1 MAYQDFILY
10 FMTIPILFQNNDIL
24 VLDKPAGL
32 IVHPDMKT
40 DESSVVDFL
49 REHFPE
55 IQGVGEPMI
64 VRSSK
69 LEDGSS
75 TEELDTENFKLQ
87 TSNVQLI
94 DRPGIVHRL
103 DRDTSG
109 ALLIAKTQEAFL
121 HLKAQFQAHTIEKE
135 YHAFVWGE
143 IKESRVI
150 DEPIGRNKNDFR
162 RWHAGRGI
170 RGDVR
175 EAKTLIEPVYSFADS
190 NEDVFT
196 FVKARPVTGRTHQ
209 IRVHLKFIQRP
220 IVSDA
225 LYSSKPPALG
235 FLRQALHAKV
245 VTFRDLSGESLTV
258 EAPYPPDFTAA
269 LADYPKL

>member
-1 MAYQDFILY
+1 MYLHTKY
-10 FMTIPILFQNNDIL
+10 MNEIPILFENSDIL
-24 VLDKPAGL
+24 VLNKPAGL

-40 DESSVVDFL
+40 DEPSVVDFL
-49 REHFPE
+49 CEHFPE
-55 IQGVGEPMI
+55 IKGVGEPMTI
-64 VRSSK
+64 
-69 LEDGSS
+69 DG
-75 TEELDTENFKLQ
+75 K
-87 TSNVQLI
+87 VI

-121 HLKAQFQAHTIEKE
+121 HLKAQFQAHTIQKE

-143 IKESRVI
+143 IKDSRVV

-175 EAKTLIEPVYSFADS
+175 EAKTLIEPVYSFANTDG
-190 NEDVFT
+190 EVFT
-196 FVKARPVTGRTHQ
+196 FVKACPVTGRTHQ

-225 LYSSKPPALG
+225 LYCSKPPALG
-235 FLRQALHAKV
+235 FIRQALHARI
-245 VTFRDLSGESLTV
+245 VTFRDLSGQEVTV
-258 EAPYPPDFTAA
+258 EAPYPPDFLSA

>member
-1 MAYQDFILY
+1 
-10 FMTIPILFQNNDIL
+10 MTIPILFQNNDIL

-32 IVHPDMKT
+32 VVHSDGKT
-40 DESSVVDFL
+40 EESSVIDFL
-49 REHFPE
+49 CEHFPE
-55 IQGVGEPMI
+55 IETVGEPMTI
-64 VRSSK
+64 
-69 LEDGSS
+69 DGKVV
-75 TEELDTENFKLQ
+75 E
-87 TSNVQLI
+87 
-94 DRPGIVHRL
+94 RPGIVHRL

-109 ALLIAKTQEAFL
+109 AILIAKTQEAFL
-121 HLKAQFQAHTIEKE
+121 HLKVQFQAHTIEKE

-175 EAKTLIEPVYSFADS
+175 QAKTIIEPVYSFTDGDG
-190 NEDVFT
+190 EVFT
-196 FVKARPVTGRTHQ
+196 FLKARPVTGRTHQ

-235 FLRQALHAKV
+235 FARQALHARI
-245 VTFRDLSGESLTV
+245 VTFRDLLGQEVTV
-258 EAPYPPDFTAA
+258 EAPYPQDFEAA
-269 LADYPKL
+269 LARIYHDDMGGLADYPKL